1 MNTTAPRTVLVTGAG
16 RRIGRVIALALAR
29 AGWQVAVHY
38 HHSRT
43 GAQEVTRECAALAG
57 RSAAFDANLAD
68 EAAVRALLPQVAAHF
83 GSVDAVI
90 SSAAL
95 FDYDDAAAFGHAALD
110 AHMHINAAAPVLLA
124 QALADHVRARGATGC
139 AVHLLDQKLWNPNPD
154 FFSYTLSKAA
164 LRSATTLLAQA
175 LAPAVR
181 VVGVAPGLTLDS
193 PWMAGEEDF
202 QRLHAQSPLGRSSTP
217 DDVACAVLFALGN
230 PAITGA
236 TLLVDGGQ
244 HLMRF
249 ERDFSMM
256 AAGSTPAAAPQSAP
270 TPPASE
276 QGTPSGQRRIIISGL
291 RFDAS
296 LGILRRERRATQPI
310 VVDAE
315 LNMGTQPLRPAQ
327 DAISQVLDYRKVR
340 QIIIDECT
348 AAHVNLLESMIGR
361 LAERLLTLP
370 GVLGVRVK
378 ISKPEIFSD
387 CEVSMQAQA
396 GQW

>member
-1 MNTTAPRTVLVTGAG
+1 MSSTTARTALVTGAG

-43 GAQEVTRECAALAG
+43 GAAEVTRECAALG
-57 RSAAFDANLAD
+57 RSSAAFDANLAD

-83 GSVDAVI
+83 GGVDAVI

-110 AHMHINAAAPVLLA
+110 AHMHVNAAAPVLLA
-124 QALADHVRARGATGC
+124 QALADHVRARSATGC

-154 FFSYTLSKAA
+154 FLSYTLSKAA

-193 PWMAGEEDF
+193 PWMADEADF

-217 DDVACAVLFALGN
+217 DDVAAAVLFALDN

-256 AAGSTPAAAPQSAP
+256 AAGQTPAPAAPSAP
-270 TPPASE
+270 PPHASE
-276 QGTPSGQRRIIISGL
+276 QRGQRRIIISGL

-296 LGILRRERRATQPI
+296 LGILRRERRAAQPI

-315 LNMGTQPLRPAQ
+315 LNMGAQPLRPPQ
-327 DAISQVLDYRKVR
+327 DAISGVLDYRKVR

-348 AAHVNLLESMIGR
+348 ARHVNLLESMIGR

-370 GVLGVRVK
+370 GVIGVRVK
-378 ISKPEIFSD
+378 ISKPEIFPD
-387 CEVSMQAQA
+387 CEVAMQALA

>member
-1 MNTTAPRTVLVTGAG
+1 MNTTPRTALVTGAG

-43 GAQEVTRECAALAG
+43 GAAEVTRECAALAG

-110 AHMHINAAAPVLLA
+110 AHMHVNAAAPVLLA
-124 QALADHVRARGATGC
+124 QALADHVRARNATGC

-154 FFSYTLSKAA
+154 FLSYTLSKAA

-193 PWMAGEEDF
+193 PWMADEADF

-217 DDVACAVLFALGN
+217 DDVAAAVLFALDN

-256 AAGSTPAAAPQSAP
+256 AAGAAAPAA
-270 TPPASE
+270 PPAPAQATSE
-276 QGTPSGQRRIIISGL
+276 QRGQRRIIVSGL

-296 LGILRRERRATQPI
+296 LGILRRERRAAQPI

-315 LNMGTQPLRPAQ
+315 LNMGAQPLRPAH
-327 DAISQVLDYRKVR
+327 DAIGEVLDYRRVR
-340 QIIIDECT
+340 EIIIEECT
-348 AAHVNLLESMIGR
+348 AEHVNLLESMIGR

-370 GVLGVRVK
+370 GVIGVRVK
-378 ISKPEIFSD
+378 ISKPEIFPD
-387 CEVSMQAQA
+387 CEVAMQALA

>member
-1 MNTTAPRTVLVTGAG
+1 MTANAAPPRTALVTGAG

-38 HHSRT
+38 HRSRT
-43 GAQEVTRECAALAG
+43 GAEEVTRECAALAG

-83 GSVDAVI
+83 GGVDAVV

-110 AHMHINAAAPVLLA
+110 AHMHTNAAAPVLLA
-124 QALADHVRARGATGC
+124 QALAEHVRARGTTGC

-164 LRSATTLLAQA
+164 LRAATTLLAQA

-217 DDVACAVLFALGN
+217 DDVAAAVLFALDN

-256 AAGSTPAAAPQSAP
+256 AAGQTPTA
-270 TPPASE
+270 TPPAPPPPADE
-276 QGTPSGQRRIIISGL
+276 QRGQRRIIISGL

-296 LGILRRERRATQPI
+296 LGILRRERRAAQPI

-315 LNMGTQPLRPAQ
+315 LNMGAQPLRPPQ
-327 DAISQVLDYRKVR
+327 DAISHVLDYRQVR

-348 AAHVNLLESMIGR
+348 ARHVNLLESMIGR
-361 LAERLLTLP
+361 LAQRLLTLP
-370 GVLGVRVK
+370 GVLGVRVR

-387 CEVSMQAQA
+387 CEVAMQAQA

>member
-1 MNTTAPRTVLVTGAG
+1 MNEAGEALAAAGLGLRRGQRVVLDGVGFTLARGQWLSVAGPNGAG
-16 RRIGRVIALALAR
+16 KSTLLQCLAGLLPFTGEVRLLGKPLGQWRAAERARALAWL
-29 AGWQVAVHY
+29 GQWQ
-38 HHSRT
+38 
-43 GAQEVTRECAALAG
+43 
-57 RSAAFDANLAD
+57 
-68 EAAVRALLPQVAAHF
+68 P
-83 GSVDAVI
+83 
-90 SSAAL
+90 
-95 FDYDDAAAFGHAALD
+95 
-110 AHMHINAAAPVLLA
+110 
-124 QALADHVRARGATGC
+124 LADHVRARGATGC

-193 PWMAGEEDF
+193 PWMADEADF

-217 DDVACAVLFALGN
+217 DDVAAAVLFALDN

-256 AAGSTPAAAPQSAP
+256 AAGQTPAAAPPAP
-270 TPPASE
+270 PPPASE
-276 QGTPSGQRRIIISGL
+276 QSGQRRIIISGL

-315 LNMGTQPLRPAQ
+315 LNMGLQPLRPAQ
-327 DAISQVLDYRKVR
+327 DAYDILF
-340 QIIIDECT
+340 
-348 AAHVNLLESMIGR
+348 LE
-361 LAERLLTLP
+361 
-370 GVLGVRVK
+370 VK
-378 ISKPEIFSD
+378 I
-387 CEVSMQAQA
+387 
-396 GQW
+396 